1 MFPLCRQFSVFGHSS
16 PSIGQYTRVALALID
31 HRLYG
36 ECDAFFER
44 RTGTGAAI
52 VQDLRIL
59 MENFTDA
66 VAAKFLNHRET
77 VSLCMGL
84 DGKANIT
91 KSSAR
96 LNELDTSVHAFL
108 GGLD

>member
-1 MFPLCRQFSVFGHSS
+1 MFPLRRQFSVFGHSS

-66 VAAKFLNHRET
+66 VAAKSSTTEKQFPSAWVWMAKPISPSRLP
-77 VSLCMGL
+77 GL
-84 DGKANIT
+84 T
-91 KSSAR
+91 SSIP
-96 LNELDTSVHAFL
+96 LYTFL